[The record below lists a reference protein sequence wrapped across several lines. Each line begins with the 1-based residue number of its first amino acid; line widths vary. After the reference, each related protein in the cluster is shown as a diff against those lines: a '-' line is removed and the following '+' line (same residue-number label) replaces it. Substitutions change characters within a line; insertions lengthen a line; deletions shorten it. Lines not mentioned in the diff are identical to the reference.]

1 VPVRRFFWKHTQNGN
16 PLLVV
21 KEGGASAREYTFSS
35 KYGRPGLAPV
45 RYYVCLGCRREREGK
60 ALPGRPLPRIK
71 VLEDGRVFDM
81 VTAPHLCSPL
91 TMAQVAG
98 KHFERD
104 HRLSLPNC
112 SAQRAKEAY
121 EAMRANLSEQ
131 LSEHPEEERRDI
143 ERFLPSFKSVRS
155 MYYRKMRQSGK
166 RWVPYGELQPLAP
179 RAGLEPAMDT
189 PGEAPVVSTTDE
201 PCEGPVALF
210 QSSAILRL
218 PSPRR
223 KILPDVDQTSSK
235 LAVNWCK
242 LHGVSVREFFWKQ
255 TLRGNPLLMVKGE
268 DSTVREYIFNSKYG
282 RPGAPLVKYYV
293 CLGCRK
299 EREAKAL
306 PGGPLARMKVL
317 EDGRVFDMS
326 NTPHFCTPLSMAQVA
341 GKHFERD
348 HRLSLPNC
356 GARRAKDAYEEMR
369 VKLTDFLNEHPAQE
383 REDIERSLP
392 SFKSVRSMYYRRM
405 RESGRRWAPYSE
417 PTKQVSGAET
427 EPASA
432 ESCREPSGLLRTC
445 GPCRL
450 TRAPNFTESGNRA
463 RARCGSVSSTA
474 PLVFLLHK
482 SGKAEHFP
490 DQCSVCSYNAWNA
503 PPTGVFTRPKKW
515 SLDLCPMMFGVPVWD
530 FSWRQTLRGNPLLVV
545 KGENGLVA
553 REFCFSSKYGRD
565 GAPLVK
571 YYVCRGCRKERETN
585 ALPSVPLPRMKV
597 LEDGKVFDM
606 RNAPHLCSPLT
617 MAQVVGKH
625 FERDHRLSL
634 PNCGARRAREA
645 YEAMRANLTDFLNE
659 HPAEE
664 REDIERSLPS
674 FKRVRSMYH
683 RRMRGSGK
691 RRAPYSELTKPV
703 SGAETELASQ
713 ESSREKS
720 DSSRTCKPCIEET
733 VAGKIQEASMTDGP
747 DISSA
752 YLSSPGYWPP
762 AAALNSPQRKAPENP
777 HDDFTSATED
787 ATEAES
793 RQGEGVAD
801 RCDREEQRLM
811 PPNGVPVLDFFWRQ
825 TLRGNP
831 LLVVK
836 GEDGSARE
844 YCFSSK
850 YGRDGAPL
858 VKYYVCRGCRKEREI
873 NALPSQPLPRMKVLE
888 DGKVF
893 DMRNAPHLCFSL
905 TMAQV

>member
-1 VPVRRFFWKHTQNGN
+1 MQRLSVYVDSK
-16 PLLVV
+16 LL
-21 KEGGASAREYTFSS
+21 R
-35 KYGRPGLAPV
+35 RPG
-45 RYYVCLGCRREREGK
+45 REKLLHSVKNAKRTRSFEETATGARHGAGTPDK
-60 ALPGRPLPRIK
+60 QDPSGAYPLSPLP
-71 VLEDGRVFDM
+71 
-81 VTAPHLCSPL
+81 
-91 TMAQVAG
+91 
-98 KHFERD
+98 
-104 HRLSLPNC
+104 
-112 SAQRAKEAY
+112 
-121 EAMRANLSEQ
+121 NL
-131 LSEHPEEERRDI
+131 RRDDPT
-143 ERFLPSFKSVRS
+143 F
-155 MYYRKMRQSGK
+155 
-166 RWVPYGELQPLAP
+166 A
-179 RAGLEPAMDT
+179 
-189 PGEAPVVSTTDE
+189 
-201 PCEGPVALF
+201 
-210 QSSAILRL
+210 
-218 PSPRR
+218 
-223 KILPDVDQTSSK
+223 
-235 LAVNWCK
+235 
-242 LHGVSVREFFWKQ
+242 
-255 TLRGNPLLMVKGE
+255 
-268 DSTVREYIFNSKYG
+268 
-282 RPGAPLVKYYV
+282 
-293 CLGCRK
+293 
-299 EREAKAL
+299 
-306 PGGPLARMKVL
+306 
-317 EDGRVFDMS
+317 
-326 NTPHFCTPLSMAQVA
+326 
-341 GKHFERD
+341 
-348 HRLSLPNC
+348 
-356 GARRAKDAYEEMR
+356 AKDA
-369 VKLTDFLNEHPAQE
+369 AE
-383 REDIERSLP
+383 REP
-392 SFKSVRSMYYRRM
+392 RREEGTADPGDGEEQ
-405 RESGRRWAPYSE
+405 RQKP
-417 PTKQVSGAET
+417 
-427 EPASA
+427 
-432 ESCREPSGLLRTC
+432 
-445 GPCRL
+445 
-450 TRAPNFTESGNRA
+450 PN
-463 RARCGSVSSTA
+463 
-474 PLVFLLHK
+474 
-482 SGKAEHFP
+482 
-490 DQCSVCSYNAWNA
+490 
-503 PPTGVFTRPKKW
+503 
-515 SLDLCPMMFGVPVWD
+515 GVPVWD

-565 GAPLVK
+565 GAPL
-571 YYVCRGCRKERETN
+571 
-585 ALPSVPLPRMKV
+585 
-597 LEDGKVFDM
+597 
-606 RNAPHLCSPLT
+606 
-617 MAQVVGKH
+617 VVGKH

-747 DISSA
+747 DLSSA

-777 HDDFTSATED
+777 HDDFTSAAED
-787 ATEAES
+787 ATEAEF

-801 RCDREEQRLM
+801 RCDREEQRPK

-905 TMAQV
+905 TMAQ